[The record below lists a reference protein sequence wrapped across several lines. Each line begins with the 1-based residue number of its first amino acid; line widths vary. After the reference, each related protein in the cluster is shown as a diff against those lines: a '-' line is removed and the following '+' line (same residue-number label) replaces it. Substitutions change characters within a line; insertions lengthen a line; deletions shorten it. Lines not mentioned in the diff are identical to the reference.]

1 MTMVRVKFPRA
12 SCRRSGPSTRCGR
25 NRAMQWTRKSI
36 APPLR
41 LQGLEHH
48 VDGAQIL
55 DVAGEN
61 QRRAKASGQRLDPF
75 AERFALI
82 GERQLPRPGRP
93 KPWRRPRRSSGSFA
107 TAHHQ
112 AALAVHQSRF
122 AHARLAPGQASMCL
136 NTIAAFVPPISERIR
151 QHRAEFNIIAT
162 GAHNG
167 HVGESRV
174 DLLDMGAFA
183 D

>member
-1 MTMVRVKFPRA
+1 
-12 SCRRSGPSTRCGR
+12 
-25 NRAMQWTRKSI
+25 MQWTRKSI

-82 GERQLPRPGRP
+82 GERQLRALVGQSLGDAPGDRVVV
-93 KPWRRPRRSSGSFA
+93 RD
-107 TAHHQ
+107 AHHQ

-136 NTIAAFVPPISERIR
+136 NTIAAFVPPNPNEFDSTAPSLTLSRRARTMGMSAKAGSISSIWALS
-151 QHRAEFNIIAT
+151 QIKPFCII
-162 GAHNG
+162 
-167 HVGESRV
+167 SRE
-174 DLLDMGAFA
+174 
-183 D
+183 